1 MSAPR
6 ATMRLQLNRD
16 FTFDAVAR
24 LAPYLAA
31 IGVSHLYCS
40 PILMARAGSGHGYD
54 VIDPTHINPE
64 LGGEAGFRR
73 LVAALRR
80 KQLGIIVD
88 IVPNHMA
95 VGPDNP
101 WWGDVL
107 RHGQNSRYAR
117 FFDIEWDT
125 TVPRLKGKVLLP
137 ILGQPYG
144 AALSAGELKI
154 TRNASGSDVSIQYY
168 RTKLPLSPATANEV
182 QTRSP
187 ADYDAATPGGR
198 ARLHR
203 LLERQHYRLAWWR
216 VASDCINWRR
226 FFDINDLVAL
236 RMEDETVFEETHALL
251 LRLYGDGMIDG
262 FRVDHVDGL
271 SEPAQYCRRLRSR
284 LNSLAAARPSD
295 APPDPAYVVV
305 EKILGPGETLGVEW
319 NIDGTAGYDFMEAAS
334 AVLHDCAGAA
344 PLVAFW
350 ADISSRPG
358 DFRDEEIAARREIL
372 DRSFGAQLASVAM
385 ALHRIAQRRPSSW
398 DTSYGAI
405 VRSITTLLAH
415 MRVYRTYIDSSPQAA
430 QTVLSHVLA
439 DVRRRV
445 RGDQTALHAVAEWL
459 LHPTGELGRIASRRF
474 EQLSVSVAAK
484 AVEDTALYR
493 YGCLLSRNDVG
504 SDPAHF
510 ASTSRE
516 FHADCVARAA
526 RFPAAMLATATHDH
540 KRGEDVRARLAVLS
554 EMPMPWA
561 DHVHRW
567 MKLNTSYR
575 TGGPGA
581 WIPSPGDEVML
592 YQMTVG
598 AWPPTLAG
606 DDHRGCEELIERLVA
621 WLIKAIREAKLRT
634 SWTDPDLE
642 YEKGAAGFVR
652 AVLGRESQSRPDIV
666 RFAQR
671 IAPAGAVNGLT
682 QTLLKLTVPGVP
694 DFYQGTELWDQS
706 LVDPDNRRPVD
717 FASRVMALRQ
727 KRSAKWLLET
737 WRTGEIKQTLIACT
751 LAHRATHSALYAAGA
766 YVPVP
771 VHGERAD
778 HVIAFLRSL
787 GSELLLV
794 IVPRLPFGLLCSGD
808 SIIIPPEAW
817 GETHVLLP
825 PEAALVR
832 LRNVFTGTRCG
843 PFGECP
849 NLTQI
854 LTDAC
859 FGAFATE

>member
-24 LAPYLAA
+24 LAPYLAT
-31 IGVSHLYCS
+31 IGVSHLYSS
-40 PILMARAGSGHGYD
+40 PILMARAGSRHGYD
-54 VIDPTHINPE
+54 VIDPSRVNPE

-73 LVAALRR
+73 LVTALRR

-101 WWGDVL
+101 WWDDVL
-107 RHGQNSRYAR
+107 RHGQKSRYAR
-117 FFDIEWDT
+117 FFDIDWDT

-154 TRNASGSDVSIQYY
+154 KRNANGSDASIQYY
-168 RTKLPLSPATANEV
+168 RTKLPLSPVTINEV
-182 QTRSP
+182 QTHSP
-187 ADYDAATPGGR
+187 ADYDAATPGGQV
-198 ARLHR
+198 RLHR

-216 VASDCINWRR
+216 VARDCINWRR

-236 RMEDETVFEETHALL
+236 RMDDETVFEETHELL
-251 LRLYGDGMIDG
+251 LRFYKDGLIDG

-271 SEPAQYCRRLRSR
+271 SDPARYCRRLRAR
-284 LNSLAAARPSD
+284 LNSLASARPGDTPSG
-295 APPDPAYVVV
+295 PAYVVV
-305 EKILGPGETLGVEW
+305 EKILGPGETLGAEW

-334 AVLHDCAGAA
+334 AVLHDCAGSA
-344 PLVAFW
+344 PLAAFW
-350 ADISSRPG
+350 AGTSGRPR

-372 DRSFGAQLASVAM
+372 ELSFGAELGSLAL
-385 ALHRIAQRRPSSW
+385 ALHRVAQRRPLSR
-398 DTSYGAI
+398 DISYGAI
-405 VRSITTLLAH
+405 VRSIATLLAH
-415 MRVYRTYIDSSPQAA
+415 MRVYRTYIKSAPQAA
-430 QTVLSHVLA
+430 QSVLLYALA
-439 DVRRRV
+439 DARRRV

-459 LHPTGELGRIASRRF
+459 LHPADEVARIASRRF

-504 SDPAHF
+504 ADPAHF
-510 ASTSRE
+510 ASMPRE
-516 FHADCVARAA
+516 FHANCLARAA
-526 RFPAAMLATATHDH
+526 RFPAAMLTTATHDH

-554 EMPMPWA
+554 EMPMQWA
-561 DHVHRW
+561 DHVNRW

-575 TGGPGA
+575 TGSPGA
-581 WIPSPGDEVML
+581 WIPSPGDELML

-598 AWPPTLAG
+598 AWPPTLAD
-606 DDHRGCEELIERLVA
+606 DDHRGREELIERLVA

-642 YEKGAAGFVR
+642 YEEGAAGFVR
-652 AVLGRESQSRPDIV
+652 AMLAHESQSLPDIA
-666 RFAQR
+666 RFARR
-671 IAPAGAVNGLT
+671 IAPPGALNGLT

-717 FASRVMALRQ
+717 FASRVMALHQ
-727 KRSAKWLLET
+727 ERSAKWLLET
-737 WRTGEIKQTLIACT
+737 WHTGEIKQKLIARV
-751 LAHRATHSALYAAGA
+751 LAHRATHCELYKIGA
-766 YVPVP
+766 YVPVQ
-771 VHGERAD
+771 VQGERAD

-787 GSELLLV
+787 GPELLLV
-794 IVPRLPFGLLCSGD
+794 IAPRLPSGLLRPGE

-817 GETHVLLP
+817 GETCVLLP
-825 PEAALVR
+825 PEATTVR
-832 LRNVFTGTRCG
+832 FSNVFTGAGCG

-849 NLTQI
+849 NLSQI
-854 LTDAC
+854 LADAC
-859 FGAFATE
+859 FGVFAAD

>member
-6 ATMRLQLNRD
+6 ATMRLQLNSD

-31 IGVSHLYCS
+31 IGVSHLYSS
-40 PILMARAGSGHGYD
+40 PILMARAGSRHGYD
-54 VIDPTHINPE
+54 VIDPTRINPE

-73 LVAALRR
+73 LVTALRR
-80 KQLGIIVD
+80 KHLGIIVD

-95 VGPDNP
+95 VGSDNP
-101 WWGDVL
+101 WWRDVL
-107 RHGQNSRYAR
+107 RHGQKSRYAR

-154 TRNASGSDVSIQYY
+154 KRNAKGSDANIQYY
-168 RTKLPLSPATANEV
+168 RTKLPLSPATVNEV

-187 ADYDAATPGGR
+187 ADYNAATPGGR
-198 ARLHR
+198 ARLHQ

-216 VASDCINWRR
+216 VACDCINWRR

-251 LRLYGDGMIDG
+251 LRFYRDGLIDG

-271 SEPAQYCRRLRSR
+271 ADPAQYCRHLRAR
-284 LNSLAAARPSD
+284 LNNLAAARPSD
-295 APPDPAYVVV
+295 ALPGPAYIVV
-305 EKILGPGETLGVEW
+305 EKILGPGETLGAEW

-344 PLVAFW
+344 PLAAFW
-350 ADISSRPG
+350 AGISGRHGS
-358 DFRDEEIAARREIL
+358 FRDEEIAARREIL
-372 DRSFGAQLASVAM
+372 DISFGAQLGSIAM
-385 ALHRIAQRRPSSW
+385 ALHRIAQRHPSSW
-398 DTSYGAI
+398 DISYGAI
-405 VRSITTLLAH
+405 VRSVVTLLTH
-415 MRVYRTYIDSSPQAA
+415 MRVYRTYIDSAPQAA
-430 QTVLSHVLA
+430 QTVLTHALA
-439 DVRRRV
+439 DARRRM

-459 LHPTGELGRIASRRF
+459 LGPTDKVSRIASRRF

-504 SDPAHF
+504 FDPAHF
-510 ASTSRE
+510 ASMPRE
-516 FHADCVARAA
+516 FHANCLARAA
-526 RFPAAMLATATHDH
+526 GFPAAMLTTATHDH

-554 EMPMPWA
+554 EMPTPWA

-567 MKLNTSYR
+567 MKLNTSHR
-575 TGGPGA
+575 TGSPGA
-581 WIPSPGDEVML
+581 WIPSPGDEAML

-598 AWPPTLAG
+598 AWPPTLAD
-606 DDHRGCEELIERLVA
+606 DDHQGREELIERLTA
-621 WLIKAIREAKLRT
+621 WLIKSSREAKLRT

-642 YEKGAAGFVR
+642 YEKGAAEFVR
-652 AVLGRESQSRPDIV
+652 AVLARESQSLPDIA

-706 LVDPDNRRPVD
+706 MVDPDNRRPID
-717 FASRVMALRQ
+717 FASRVMTLRQ
-727 KRSAKWLLET
+727 KRSAKWLHET
-737 WRTGEIKQTLIACT
+737 WRTGEIKQTLIACM
-751 LAHRATHSALYAAGA
+751 LAHRAAHSELYATGA
-766 YVPVP
+766 YVPVRAK
-771 VHGERAD
+771 GERAD
-778 HVIAFLRSL
+778 HVIAFFRNL
-787 GSELLLV
+787 GSDLLLV
-794 IVPRLPFGLLCSGD
+794 VVPRLPSGLLRSSK

-817 GETHVLLP
+817 GETCVLLP
-825 PEAALVR
+825 PQAALVR
-832 LRNVFTGTRCG
+832 LRNVFTGARCG

-849 NLTQI
+849 NLSQM
-854 LTDAC
+854 LADAC